1 MTCNPE
7 FDAIVVGSGITGGW
21 AAKELT
27 EKGLKVLMVERGPLI
42 EHQSGYTKEVT
53 PPWEL
58 PFLGQGDAELYKSDY
73 FIQSR
78 KRGFFHEWSQ
88 DHFVNDRLNPYQFD
102 KERPFHWYRGYQLG
116 GRSLTWGRQ
125 CYRWSDFDFG
135 ANKADGHGSDWPIRY
150 ADLRKWYD
158 YVEDFIG
165 VSGSIEGLPQLP
177 DGHFQPPMPLNAAE
191 KVIKA
196 AVEGRWPDRKVIIG
210 RSSNLTRQVGDRS
223 PCQYRSIC
231 NRGCSY
237 GAYFSTQASTLPAAR
252 KTGLLTLVTDTVVAQ
267 LIHDPT
273 KNRVTGVDAI
283 NVTTGERTRFSSR
296 IVFLNASTINSVA
309 IMLRSKCES
318 NPTGIANSSGV
329 LGRYL
334 MDHAS
339 TNAAVGLIPN
349 LEDHNYFGNRP
360 NNAIIPRFRNI
371 QDRSDQFLRGYS
383 YQGGAIRRGWR
394 RGASMEGIGQE
405 LKNQL
410 HGPGDWV
417 MTLGVF
423 AECLPN
429 PDNRI
434 ALHPFEKDRQGL
446 AQVNVSFA
454 YGENELKLL
463 ADAEIEAKAM
473 LESAGAK
480 IISSSKTPDP
490 GGSSIHEMGGARM
503 GNDPHTS
510 VLNGF
515 NQAHD
520 VANLFVTDG
529 AAMCSTASQNP
540 SLTYMALTA
549 RACSNAVSML
559 QEGHF

>member
-1 MTCNPE
+1 ME

-27 EKGLKVLMVERGPLI
+27 EKGLKVLMIERGPLI
-42 EHQSGYTKEVT
+42 EHQTGYTKEVM

-58 PFLGQGDAELYKSDY
+58 PFLGQGDAALYKSDY
-73 FIQSR
+73 YIQSQ

-88 DHFVNDRLNPYQFD
+88 DHFVNDRLNPYHFD
-102 KERPFHWYRGYQLG
+102 GQRPFHWFRGYQLG

-125 CYRWSDFDFG
+125 CYRWSDLDFG
-135 ANKADGHGSDWPIRY
+135 ANGQDGHGIDWPIRY
-150 ADLRKWYD
+150 ADLDKWYS

-177 DGHFQPPMPLNAAE
+177 DGQFQPPMPLNAAE
-191 KVIKA
+191 QVIKR
-196 AVEGRWPDRKVIIG
+196 AVEQKWPERRVIIG
-210 RSSNLTRQVGDRS
+210 RSSNLTRGVGDRA
-223 PCQYRSIC
+223 PCQYRGIC

-237 GAYFSTQASTLPAAR
+237 GAYFSTQSSTLPAAR
-252 KTGLLTLVTDTVVAQ
+252 NTGLLTLVTDTVVTR
-267 LIHDPT
+267 IVHDAAT
-273 KNRVTGVDAI
+273 NRVTGVETIGIKDRK
-283 NVTTGERTRFSSR
+283 RTAYSARL
-296 IVFLNASTINSVA
+296 VFLNASTINSVG
-309 IMLRSKCES
+309 ILLRSASES
-318 NPTGIANSSGV
+318 FPSGLANSSGV
-329 LGRYL
+329 LGKYL

-339 TNAAVGLIPN
+339 TNAAVGIVPGV
-349 LEDHNYFGNRP
+349 EDRNYFGNRP
-360 NNAIIPRFRNI
+360 NNAVIPRFRNVH
-371 QDRSDQFLRGYS
+371 DKSPDFVRGYS

-394 RGASMEGIGQE
+394 RGASLQGIGQD
-405 LKNQL
+405 LKSVL

-434 ALHPFEKDRQGL
+434 TLHPNKRDPQGL
-446 AQVNVSFA
+446 EQISVSFA
-454 YGENELKLL
+454 YGENEMKLL
-463 ADAEIEAKAM
+463 ADAEVEAKAM
-473 LESAGAK
+473 LEAAGAT
-480 IISSSKTPDP
+480 IISSSRTPDK

-503 GNDPHTS
+503 GRDPATS
-510 VLNGF
+510 VLNGL

-520 VANLFVTDG
+520 VPNLFVTDG

-540 SLTYMALTA
+540 SLTYMAFTA

-559 QEGHF
+559 KEGRL